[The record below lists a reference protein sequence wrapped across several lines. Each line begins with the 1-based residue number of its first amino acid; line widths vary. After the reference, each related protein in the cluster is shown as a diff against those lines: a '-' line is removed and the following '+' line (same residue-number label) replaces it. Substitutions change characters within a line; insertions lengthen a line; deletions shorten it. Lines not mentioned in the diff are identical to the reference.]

1 MVIHGRIARR
11 KPLLSTKN
19 IAAHL
24 QFAKDPLDKPE
35 GFWNNVLWT
44 DETEI
49 KLFGLKEK
57 RYVCIPG

>member
-1 MVIHGRIARR
+1 MGIHGRIARR
-11 KPLLSTKN
+11 KTLLSTKN

-24 QFAKDPLDKPE
+24 QF